1 MEQVKIFMSFSE
13 DVVEGEAN
21 TWLRETNGK
30 VEVVERKAFV
40 TTLGVSDH
48 CRSVVTIVLF
58 YRTL

>member
-1 MEQVKIFMSFSE
+1 MSFSE

-40 TTLGVSDH
+40 TAVGVSDH

-58 YRTL
+58 YRRL